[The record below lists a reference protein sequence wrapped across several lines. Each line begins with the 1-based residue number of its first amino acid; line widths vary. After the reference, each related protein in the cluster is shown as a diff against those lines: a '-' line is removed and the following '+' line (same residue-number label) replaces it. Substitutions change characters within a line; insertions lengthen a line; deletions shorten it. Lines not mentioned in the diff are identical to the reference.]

1 MPTRQER
8 AGSSRSGKL
17 LSQVAEHA
25 FLVALAVIVIM
36 PLVIIATTA
45 LMTPAQAMT
54 GDLWPQPLTLSNFP
68 EVLRR
73 IPFIRYF
80 TNTVLIAC
88 LTALFT
94 VLSSVPAAYALAT
107 LRFRG
112 RNWLFLLIVATMM
125 LPGQVVVIPLYVM
138 YAQLHLVGTPIPLL
152 LPSLFMDAF
161 SIFLLRQFF
170 VSVPR
175 SYIESARIDGA
186 SELRIMLQVFLP
198 MVKSA
203 VAAVALFAFFYAW
216 NDYFN
221 PLLYLSSNENWH
233 TLSLAL
239 AGFKGSH
246 GVEWNLMMAA
256 TMLFILPVL
265 LIFFFAQKAFV
276 EGISLTGVKG

>member
-68 EVLRR
+68 EVRR

-125 LPGQVVVIPLYVM
+125 LPGQVVVIPLYVICSPSSTP
-138 YAQLHLVGTPIPLL
+138 GTTT
-152 LPSLFMDAF
+152 STRC
-161 SIFLLRQFF
+161 S
-170 VSVPR
+170 
-175 SYIESARIDGA
+175 
-186 SELRIMLQVFLP
+186 
-198 MVKSA
+198 
-203 VAAVALFAFFYAW
+203 
-216 NDYFN
+216 
-221 PLLYLSSNENWH
+221 
-233 TLSLAL
+233 T
-239 AGFKGSH
+239 
-246 GVEWNLMMAA
+246 
-256 TMLFILPVL
+256 
-265 LIFFFAQKAFV
+265 
-276 EGISLTGVKG
+276 